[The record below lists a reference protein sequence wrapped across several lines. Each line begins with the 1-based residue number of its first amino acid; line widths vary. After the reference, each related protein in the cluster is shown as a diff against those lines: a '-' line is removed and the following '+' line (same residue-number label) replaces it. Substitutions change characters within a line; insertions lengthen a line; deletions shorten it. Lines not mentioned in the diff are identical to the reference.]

1 MDEGATKEQRM
12 NRPEAVNQPES
23 SRPTLTPPQGRIVA
37 ASLELFATRGVGGTS
52 LQMIADAIGVT
63 KAALFYQFRTKDEIV
78 LAAAEDE
85 LSRLESVLDRAEARP
100 SRTAQRQLLLK
111 GIVDLAVDRRRTV
124 NVILSDPVVLRVFAE
139 HERYHRVLDRLTDLL
154 MGPREGQHRHM
165 QTAMF
170 MAALSGAVMHPMLN
184 EVDDKTLRSEL
195 LRLARRFR

>member
-1 MDEGATKEQRM
+1 MSRAEG
-12 NRPEAVNQPES
+12 VNVPES
-23 SRPTLTPPQGRIVA
+23 ARDALTPPQARIVA

-85 LSRLESVLDRAEARP
+85 LSRLEAVLDQAEVAP
-100 SRTAQRQLLLK
+100 SRTRQRQLLLK

-124 NVILSDPVVLRVFAE
+124 NVILSDPVVLGVFAE
-139 HERYHRVLDRLTDLL
+139 HDRYHQVLDRLTDLL
-154 MGPREGQHRHM
+154 MGPATGRHRHM

-170 MAALSGAVMHPMLN
+170 MAALSGAVMHPMLSDM
-184 EVDDKTLRSEL
+184 DDETLRSEL
-195 LRLARRFR
+195 LRLAKRFR